1 MAPKGKPDLKKS
13 GSKVLAGAKLA
24 AAAKTAHGHLM
35 AVIGDEETVTGMLLA
50 GIGNVDARR
59 TSNFFVV
66 DAKTTP
72 AAIEDAFN
80 RFTKRSDVAIVLIN
94 QYIATQIRDTINAFE
109 SKSPAI
115 LEIPS
120 KEHPYDP
127 EQDAIHR
134 RTKLLLGI
142 RD

>member
-1 MAPKGKPDLKKS
+1 MPPKASKQASLGGPASAESSKAVI
-13 GSKVLAGAKLA
+13 GSLI
-24 AAAKTAHGHLM
+24 
-35 AVIGDEETVTGMLLA
+35 AVIGDEDTVTGMLLA
-50 GIGNVDARR
+50 GVGNVDARR
-59 TSNFFVV
+59 SSNFMVV

-72 AAIEDAFN
+72 AMIEDAFS
-80 RFTKRSDVAIVLIN
+80 RFTKRSDVAVLLIN
-94 QYIATQIRDTINAFE
+94 QYIASQIRATIDNFE
-109 SKSPAI
+109 AKSPAI